1 MDYVVSIQRT
11 LDYIEENLQEQ
22 LTLEKL
28 AEIANFSPFHFHR
41 VFQMMVGES
50 VMDYV
55 RKRRLTN
62 AAERLFFTDEKVIT
76 IAIDV
81 GFQYQESF
89 NRAFKKIYGVSPKQ
103 YRQAKRIS
111 GPLRGK
117 AYLNLAFL
125 TGGNQ
130 LEPKIVTKPAFHL
143 IGYEL
148 KTKTEDGQNNK
159 DISEFWQQY
168 MKNNLGSQI
177 PNPQYENEEIGI
189 CTDFNPETGEFV
201 YLIGMEVKEG
211 SQGPEG
217 TVYRSFPELE
227 YAVFTTPKANES
239 SFVASIQDTWNYIFT
254 EWFPQSDYEHYGSL
268 EFELYD
274 ERCYGSE
281 DKEIDIYIPIRK
293 RKM

>member
-22 LTLEKL
+22 MTLEKL
-28 AEIANFSPFHFHR
+28 AEIACFSPFHYHR
-41 VFQMMVGES
+41 VFQTIVGES

-55 RKRRLTN
+55 RRRRLTN

-89 NRAFKKIYGVSPKQ
+89 NRAFKKYYGVSPKQ
-103 YRQAKRIS
+103 YRNAKSIS

-117 AYLNLAFL
+117 AYLNPTFVP
-125 TGGNQ
+125 GGNKM
-130 LEPKIVTKPAFHL
+130 EPKLVTKPAFHL

-148 KTKTEDGQNNK
+148 KTKNEDGQNNK
-159 DISEFWQQY
+159 DIPEFWQQY
-168 MKNNLGSQI
+168 MKNELGSKI
-177 PNPQYENEEIGI
+177 PNPIRENEELGI

-201 YLIGMEVKEG
+201 YLIGMVVKEESHAPAG
-211 SQGPEG
+211 M
-217 TVYRSFPELE
+217 VYRSFPELE
-227 YAVFTTPKANES
+227 YAVFTTPKADVR
-239 SFVASIQDTWNYIFT
+239 SFTASIQDTWNYIFT

-281 DKEIDIYIPIRK
+281 DKEIDIYIPIKK
-293 RKM
+293 R